1 MKLEPDNPKGARN
14 LYKDVGPYIG
24 LGLQLAVTVTV
35 MVFIGIW
42 LDEYFETKPV
52 LTIVFAFLGVFTGM
66 YTFIKS
72 VLKAENGKK

>member
-1 MKLEPDNPKGARN
+1 MKLEPDKIKGASN
-14 LYKDVGPYIG
+14 FYKDVGPYVG

-42 LDEYFETKPV
+42 LDGQFETKPI
-52 LTIVFAFLGVFTGM
+52 LTIVFSFFGVVAGM

-72 VLKAENGKK
+72 ALKAGNDKK